1 MWNVTGWIT
10 SWNQYSRRNTNL
22 RYADNFKLISGW
34 EEELKSFLL
43 KVKEVSEKAGLKF
56 NIQKSK
62 TMASDPITSWEID
75 GETVETVPDFTFLG
89 SKITADGTAAMILRD
104 VLPT

>member
-1 MWNVTGWIT
+1 M
-10 SWNQYSRRNTNL
+10 
-22 RYADNFKLISGW
+22 SGW

-62 TMASDPITSWEID
+62 TMASGPTTPWQID
-75 GETVETVPDFTFLG
+75 RGIVESVTEFNFLD
-89 SKITADGTAAMILRD
+89 SKIFMDGDCSHEIKRY
-104 VLPT
+104 